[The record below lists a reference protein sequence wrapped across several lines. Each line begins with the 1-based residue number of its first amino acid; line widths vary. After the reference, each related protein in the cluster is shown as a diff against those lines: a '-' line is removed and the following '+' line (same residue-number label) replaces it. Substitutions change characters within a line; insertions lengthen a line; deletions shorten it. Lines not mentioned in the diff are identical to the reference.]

1 MMPSKEVPS
10 RSSPSVP
17 SPSDATLV
25 LARLA
30 SGDGTAARQL
40 LPMVYAQLRAAAARA
55 MAVER
60 REHTLQPTALVHEAY
75 LKLLGPRETPWA
87 HRAHFYAAAA
97 EAMRQILIDHARAR
111 GRLKRGGGAAH
122 RSLDEPLTLAEPN
135 RDEDSLDFLALDD
148 AIHRLEDHDPRVA
161 QVVRLKFYAGL
172 TIEQIASALD
182 LSERTI
188 KSDWAFARAWL
199 ERELRNAEDSP

>member
-1 MMPSKEVPS
+1 MG
-10 RSSPSVP
+10 
-17 SPSDATLV
+17 DATVILGRIV
-25 LARLA
+25 A
-30 SGDGTAARQL
+30 GDDSAAREL
-40 LPMVYAQLRAAAARA
+40 MPMVYAQLRAGAARA
-55 MAVER
+55 MAAER
-60 REHTLQPTALVHEAY
+60 RDHTLQPTALVHEAF

-97 EAMRQILIDHARAR
+97 EAMRQILVDHARTR
-111 GRLKRGGGAAH
+111 GRLKRGGGVVH
-122 RSLDEPLTLAEPN
+122 RSLDEPLTLAEPGGHG
-135 RDEDSLDFLALDD
+135 DSVDFIALDG
-148 AIHRLEDHDPRVA
+148 AIHRLEDQDPRVA